1 MPENRQKTG
10 RKATRTS
17 FQPGKS
23 GNPGG
28 RPKQTPEEKAEERAL
43 HAACRDKT
51 EEALATIVLLMN
63 KADKDSVRLAA
74 AIFVIERGWGKAVS
88 NTASWLKLS
97 QGRLRD
103 TGERRVCDAVAAYR
117 NQLYHDLSERF

>member
-28 RPKQTPEEKAEERAL
+28 RPKQTPEEKAEELAL
-43 HAACRDKT
+43 EAACRDKT

-74 AIFVIERGWGKAVS
+74 AIFVIERGWGKAVQM
-88 NTASWLKLS
+88 NEHAGKN
-97 QGRLRD
+97 REPIEHRIVAEIV
-103 TGERRVCDAVAAYR
+103 TGAAPRYR
-117 NQLYHDLSERF
+117 